1 MKKAPDKKG
10 LENSTLLNPS
20 SILFSTWWTSS
31 IFCKRALFKQIYTC
45 LCRKE
50 KENKEKNGREI
61 LRALQGAPPLPEGKK
76 GGHDRKGGIF
86 QSEVQLPVFWPGLF
100 LKSVDRRPL
109 VLCVLLIVSP
119 LTTTASYFPNEH
131 GKCSCWI
138 RRKISAMLVCG

>member
-20 SILFSTWWTSS
+20 SILFSTDGQAQSS
-31 IFCKRALFKQIYTC
+31 VKRALFKQIYTY

-50 KENKEKNGREI
+50 KEKKEKNGTEI

-76 GGHDRKGGIF
+76 RGPDRKGGIF
-86 QSEVQLPVFWPGLF
+86 QSEVQLPVFWPGLL
-100 LKSVDRRPL
+100 LKSVDRQPL
-109 VLCVLLIVSP
+109 VLCMLLIVSP

-131 GKCSCWI
+131 GKCSC
-138 RRKISAMLVCG
+138 